1 VTMGGYSVASQTFAT
16 CSTISSGL
24 INSGV
29 SGIMGLSWQ
38 ALAYS
43 GATPWWIT
51 LAQSSSWSSPLFGF
65 HLARWRDVSGAT
77 SSESDGGT
85 ATFGYLGESSRPRWP
100 RVMVMSCRRPHADV
114 ADSSLYSGSIT
125 YVSVSSGASY
135 WQIPMDSMTMQ
146 GSTISLGGSTTV
158 AIDTGTTLIGGP
170 SSIIAAIYAAIPG
183 SEQMTGSYQ
192 LCHHLWRLHHPNH
205 RRGLQSREVFLRHD
219 DVYRRGVH
227 PGSLVRF
234 ASPVSVHSST
244 PMYIPLYL
252 APVVFG

>member
-1 VTMGGYSVASQTFAT
+1 MGGYSVASQTFAT

-51 LAQSSSWSSPLFGF
+51 LAQSSSWSSPLFGV

-183 SEQMTGSYQ
+183 SEQMTGSYANYYQ
-192 LCHHLWRLHHPNH
+192 YPCSTSIN
-205 RRGLQSREVFLRHD
+205 
-219 DVYRRGVH
+219 
-227 PGSLVRF
+227 F
-234 ASPVSVHSST
+234 AITFGGFTIQITDADFNLGRYSSDTTMCTGAAFIQALSSDSPVQ
-244 PMYIPLYL
+244 
-252 APVVFG
+252 

>member
-1 VTMGGYSVASQTFAT
+1 MGGYSVASQTFAT

-85 ATFGYLGESSRPRWP
+85 ATFGYLGESSRRRWP
-100 RVMVMSCRRPHADV
+100 GVMS
-114 ADSSLYSGSIT
+114 S
-125 YVSVSSGASY
+125 
-135 WQIPMDSMTMQ
+135 
-146 GSTISLGGSTTV
+146 
-158 AIDTGTTLIGGP
+158 P
-170 SSIIAAIYAAIPG
+170 S
-183 SEQMTGSYQ
+183 
-192 LCHHLWRLHHPNH
+192 C
-205 RRGLQSREVFLRHD
+205 
-219 DVYRRGVH
+219 
-227 PGSLVRF
+227 
-234 ASPVSVHSST
+234 
-244 PMYIPLYL
+244 
-252 APVVFG
+252 